1 MKEDPTIARI
11 RAARHQISEQY
22 HHDPEQVIKHYIEL
36 EKQHQ
41 ERFIEPTEE
50 KDVFKEGYASTTE
63 KGKETST
70 NASH

>member
-1 MKEDPTIARI
+1 MKEDPTIVRI

-41 ERFIEPTEE
+41 QWFIEPTVE
-50 KDVFKEGYASTTE
+50 KDIVDYANIE

-70 NASH
+70 NTSH

>member
-1 MKEDPTIARI
+1 MKEDPTIVRI

-41 ERFIEPTEE
+41 ERFFELTEE
-50 KDVFKEGYASTTE
+50 KGILDYANTE